1 MEEMTV
7 QDFVNTY
14 KELIDRLLER
24 QDQLEDLLFSQVL
37 NPAKEAMNKFEKDG
51 RKADFMGKHKETLEA
66 FNDKLRAIEGDDF
79 DLAEQAFE
87 DYDAMEEKP
96 ESDVYV
102 AALVAKVTEQIDKLK
117 KAFGAETIEVKDEGE
132 GESTEVIAD
141 GEVVAEAANTEE
153 EIKDVVED
161 EVVDNA
167 EAGAEAETEVK
178 EVADEAA
185 KEEEK
190 DEGEAE
196 AEVIDTDSEEYKK
209 ELAEF
214 EKSLGL

>member
-132 GESTEVIAD
+132 GKSTEVIAD

-153 EIKDVVED
+153 EIKDVV
-161 EVVDNA
+161 DNA
-167 EAGAEAETEVK
+167 EAGAEAETAAEEVK
-178 EVADEAA
+178 EEAA

-190 DEGEAE
+190 DE
-196 AEVIDTDSEEYKK
+196 EVIDTDSEEYKK

>member
-37 NPAKEAMNKFEKDG
+37 NPAKEAMDKYEKDG
-51 RKADFMGKHKETLEA
+51 RRNDFMSKHGEALSA
-66 FNDKLRAIEGDDF
+66 FNGKLRAIEGDDF

-167 EAGAEAETEVK
+167 EAETEVK
-178 EVADEAA
+178 EEVADEAA

-190 DEGEAE
+190 DE
-196 AEVIDTDSEEYKK
+196 EVIDTDSEEYKK

-214 EKSLGL
+214 EKSLGI

>member
-1 MEEMTV
+1 MEEQLTLEAV
-7 QDFVNTY
+7 VNGY
-14 KELIDRLLER
+14 KEMIDKLIER

-37 NPAKEAMNKFEKDG
+37 NPAKEAMDKYEKDG
-51 RKADFMGKHKETLEA
+51 RRNDFMSKHSETLSA
-66 FNDKLRAIEGDDF
+66 YNDKLRAIEGEDF

-117 KAFGAETIEVKDEGE
+117 KAFGAETIEVKDEGD

-153 EIKDVVED
+153 EIKDVVE
-161 EVVDNA
+161 NA
-167 EAGAEAETEVK
+167 EAGANAEAETEVK
-178 EVADEAA
+178 EEVADEAA

-190 DEGEAE
+190 DE
-196 AEVIDTDSEEYKK
+196 EVIDTDSEEYKK

>member
-1 MEEMTV
+1 MEIQE
-7 QDFVNTY
+7 FVDTY

-37 NPAKEAMNKFEKDG
+37 NPAKEAMDKFEKDG
-51 RKADFMGKHKETLEA
+51 RKADFMGKHKESLSA

-87 DYDAMEEKP
+87 DYDNMEEKP

-132 GESTEVIAD
+132 GEPTEVVAD
-141 GEVVAEAANTEE
+141 GEVVAEAADNPAEAEKVEE
-153 EIKDVVED
+153 PEAELKED
-161 EVVDNA
+161 EVKED
-167 EAGAEAETEVK
+167 EVS
-178 EVADEAA
+178 DES
-185 KEEEK
+185 E
-190 DEGEAE
+190 
-196 AEVIDTDSEEYKK
+196 EVIDTNSEEYKK

-214 EKSLGL
+214 EKSLGI

>member
-161 EVVDNA
+161 RVVDNA
-167 EAGAEAETEVK
+167 EADAEAETEVK
-178 EVADEAA
+178 EEAA

-190 DEGEAE
+190 DE
-196 AEVIDTDSEEYKK
+196 EVIDTDSEEYKK

-214 EKSLGL
+214 ENL